1 MLTKVG
7 IFCSLRFLIFACMS
21 EISYSKKND
30 RIECVRYKD
39 WQKSYPPHT
48 HTGHLTV
55 GYIEDGSICL
65 VMNGVAE
72 IYSAGDKFQIPPD
85 VLHEIKT
92 VDGKSYSMV
101 VLCIQV
107 GESECAEGYEDA
119 VARLNELRKS
129 ILENPENIYLIEQM
143 AHDACISPFH
153 MIREFKKAFGLT
165 PHQFQIQCKVRKA
178 QKLLEES
185 KSVCEVTYDA
195 GFCDQ
200 SHLDRCFQKFVG
212 LTPKEYKASV
222 QPNPESSSE

>member
-1 MLTKVG
+1 MP
-7 IFCSLRFLIFACMS
+7 

-30 RIECVRYKD
+30 QIECVRYKD

-48 HTGHLTV
+48 HTDHLMV
-55 GYIEDGSICL
+55 GYIEEGSVCIVL
-65 VMNGVAE
+65 NGEPA
-72 IYSAGDKFQIPPD
+72 IYRAGDKFQIPPN

-92 VDGKSYSMV
+92 IDGQCYSMV

-107 GESECAEGYEDA
+107 DESECTDDYEDA

-165 PHQFQIQCKVRKA
+165 PHQFQLQCKVRKA
-178 QKLLEES
+178 QKLLAE
-185 KSVCEVTYDA
+185 KSASEVTYDA
-195 GFCDQ
+195 GFYDQ
-200 SHLDRCFQKFVG
+200 SHMDRCFKKLVG
-212 LTPKEYKASV
+212 LSPKEYKKAVISTT
-222 QPNPESSSE
+222 QE

>member
-1 MLTKVG
+1 
-7 IFCSLRFLIFACMS
+7 MS

-30 RIECVRYKD
+30 WIECVRYKD

-55 GYIEDGSICL
+55 GYVEEGSICL

-72 IYSAGDKFQIPPD
+72 IYNAGDKFQIPPD

-92 VDGKSYSMV
+92 VEGKSYSMV

-107 GESECAEGYEDA
+107 GESECAEVYEDA

-165 PHQFQIQCKVRKA
+165 PHQFQMQCKVRKA
-178 QKLLEES
+178 QKLLAERS
-185 KSVCEVTYDA
+185 ASEVTFDA
-195 GFCDQ
+195 GFYDQ
-200 SHLDRCFQKFVG
+200 SHMDRCFKKVVG
-212 LTPKEYKASV
+212 LSPKEYKRAV
-222 QPNPESSSE
+222 KPTTGPD

>member
-1 MLTKVG
+1 
-7 IFCSLRFLIFACMS
+7 MS

-30 RIECVRYKD
+30 WIECVRYKD

-55 GYIEDGSICL
+55 GYVEEGSICL

-92 VDGKSYSMV
+92 VEGKSYSMV

-107 GESECAEGYEDA
+107 GESECAEVYEDA

-129 ILENPENIYLIEQM
+129 ILENPENIYLIERM

-165 PHQFQIQCKVRKA
+165 PHQFQMQCKVRKA
-178 QKLLEES
+178 QKLLAERS
-185 KSVCEVTYDA
+185 ASEVTFDA
-195 GFCDQ
+195 GFYDQ
-200 SHLDRCFQKFVG
+200 SHMDRCFKKVVG
-212 LTPKEYKASV
+212 LSPKEYKRAV
-222 QPNPESSSE
+222 KPTTGPD